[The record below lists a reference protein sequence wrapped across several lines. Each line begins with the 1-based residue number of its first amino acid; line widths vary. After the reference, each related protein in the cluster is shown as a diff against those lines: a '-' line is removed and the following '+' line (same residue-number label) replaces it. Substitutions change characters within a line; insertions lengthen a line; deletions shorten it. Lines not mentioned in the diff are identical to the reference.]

1 MGTYHKDLYTKK
13 DEMKKKELPAVVEKS
28 SKTYEE
34 VLRFLQGE
42 A

>member
-1 MGTYHKDLYTKK
+1 MVTYHKDLYTKK
-13 DEMKKKELPAVVEKS
+13 DEMKRKELLAAVENS

-34 VLRFLQGE
+34 ILRFLQEE